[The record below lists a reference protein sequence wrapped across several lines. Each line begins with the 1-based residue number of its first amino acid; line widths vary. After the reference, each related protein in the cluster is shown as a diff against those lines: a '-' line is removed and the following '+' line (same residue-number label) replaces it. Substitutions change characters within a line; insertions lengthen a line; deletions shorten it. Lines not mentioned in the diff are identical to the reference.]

1 MNAKC
6 IWVAEMHLTQR
17 PGVFDSETLEEMKVY
32 KWLKYY
38 KWMNSIRDSIQN
50 REGRRGWAPGIN
62 NI

>member
-32 KWLKYY
+32 KWLNYY
-38 KWMNSIRDSIQN
+38 K
-50 REGRRGWAPGIN
+50 
-62 NI
+62 